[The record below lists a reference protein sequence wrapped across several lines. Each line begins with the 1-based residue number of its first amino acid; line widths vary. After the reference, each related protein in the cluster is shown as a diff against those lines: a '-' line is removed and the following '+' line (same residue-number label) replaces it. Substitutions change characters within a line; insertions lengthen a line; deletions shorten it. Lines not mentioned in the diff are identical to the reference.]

1 MGLTLAYYPAFE
13 DGAALTDRFWRA
25 VHYFGPVAERI
36 ERIELAGTSRAVGAP
51 PVYLD
56 QSLPTRTG
64 PIEKRLRWV
73 AAPNVEAADV
83 VIVWDRTR
91 IADPALRRARRVVVL
106 DPAEL
111 HEGDL
116 AIELGADL
124 DAPSAAAGKCA
135 HARLA
140 AAIAQERREV
150 AHVFGTGPSLAD
162 LDIDALPAGVSIVC
176 NSVIKDEALMARLRP
191 RFVTAIDPIFHAG
204 PSLHAAA
211 FRAQLCKMLD
221 VYRAWFVVQA
231 RDAHI
236 YAALLP
242 PHLRDLIIAIP
253 VRYAFSPNLDLARR
267 SWLTA
272 TRNVLTLTMLPLA
285 AALGEEI
292 RIYGCDGRRVAD
304 HGDFWHYAPEAAF
317 DAERALQRQAHPG
330 FFTLD
335 YQDYYALHCETT
347 RLWIAAAERKG
358 VRVRA
363 GTPSFIPALAARRL
377 PGVPALEA
385 STRSF
390 QLQGRAAYWRR
401 AAQSAYGGVLNA
413 PNAPGWLKRGLRATV
428 RAARTVFR

>member
-13 DGAALTDRFWRA
+13 DGATLTDRFWRA

-36 ERIELAGTSRAVGAP
+36 AHIELAGTPPTVGAP
-51 PVYLD
+51 PAYLD
-56 QSLPTRTG
+56 QSLPARAG
-64 PIEKRLRWV
+64 PVEERLQWV
-73 AAPNVEAADV
+73 AAPNVESADV
-83 VIVWDRTR
+83 VIVWDRAR
-91 IADPALRRARRVVVL
+91 MADPVLRRARKVVVL

-116 AIELGADL
+116 AIELGAEL
-124 DAPSAAAGKCA
+124 NAQFRAEGEIGR
-135 HARLA
+135 ARLS
-140 AAIAQERREV
+140 AAIAQESREV
-150 AHVFGTGPSLAD
+150 AHVFGTGPSLAAIE
-162 LDIDALPAGVSIVC
+162 IDSLPEGVSIVC

-191 RFVTAIDPIFHAG
+191 RFITAIDPIFHAG

-221 VYRAWFVVQA
+221 VHRAWFVVQA

-242 PHLRDLIIAIP
+242 PHLRELIIAIP
-253 VRYAFSPNLDLARR
+253 VRYALSPNLNLARR
-267 SWLTA
+267 PWLTA

-285 AALGEEI
+285 AAVGREI
-292 RIYGCDGRRVAD
+292 RIYGCDGRRTAD
-304 HGDFWHYAPEAAF
+304 HDDFWRYAPGAAF
-317 DAERALQRQAHPG
+317 DAERALQREAHPG

-335 YQDYYALHCETT
+335 YQDYYALHCETM
-347 RLWIAAAERKG
+347 RIWIAAAEREG
-358 VRVRA
+358 ARVRA

-401 AAQSAYGGVLNA
+401 AVQSAYGAALNA